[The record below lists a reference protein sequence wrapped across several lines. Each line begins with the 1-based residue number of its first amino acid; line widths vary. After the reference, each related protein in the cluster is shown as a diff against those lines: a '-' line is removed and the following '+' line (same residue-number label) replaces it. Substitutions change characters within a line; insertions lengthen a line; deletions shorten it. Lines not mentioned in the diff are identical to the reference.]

1 MRNNLYQ
8 IYINMQLGVS
18 VIVLLQCVPT
28 YVCYLE
34 MRIKIV
40 QNKKFSVFNYKVCIP
55 KSIGR

>member
-1 MRNNLYQ
+1 
-8 IYINMQLGVS
+8 MQLGVS

-40 QNKKFSVFNYKVCIP
+40 QNKKFSVLNYKVCIP